1 MDLPEIPG
9 YQISKPLGKGGMA
22 VVYLA
27 VQANFE
33 RQVALKIMASHLVAD
48 ASFGER
54 FLREARI
61 VAQLS
66 HQNIVPVY
74 DVGQYQDYHY
84 MAMEYLPGGDLKA
97 KLKKGVTLSEGIN
110 IIKAIASGLDYA
122 HRKNFIHRD
131 IKPENILFREEGS
144 PVISDFGIARNT
156 ESETRMTMTGTVIGS
171 PHYMSPEQAE
181 AAPLDGRTDLYSLGI
196 ILYELL
202 TGAVPFSGES
212 AISIGIKHIT
222 AQLPPLPPEMA
233 EFQEFIDTALAKDRE
248 DRFQTGAEFRQALEE
263 IAFGLSDTGAATV
276 VVTRE
281 EMAMGSS
288 AANSKNR
295 SGARVSRSS
304 KAPRPSRN
312 TGDPRLSAPPRP
324 PEHTRSTSKV
334 ALVLSVLAL
343 GSLAAVGGW
352 YYTTQ
357 FSPGD
362 QNTRTVSQ
370 PILTDKEQALL
381 DNAQQAIQDR
391 RLYSPAG
398 DNAQH
403 YLTTLLALSPDLQE
417 AKQAIENLFRRYL
430 TEAET
435 AITSNRLDEA
445 NNYLNQSS
453 QLTFYIQQAALLE
466 QQRQLRTRVIAAR
479 QQQII
484 VGDRREEVAQ
494 MLTNAAN
501 ALVAGRLIAPED
513 DNAYGHYQRAL
524 TLDPRNT
531 AARDG
536 IRAVADAL
544 LGAAEAL
551 TAERKFDDA
560 RRRVADA
567 ALVLPSHPGLADAQQ
582 AIAEAEGVAQAE
594 QEQARQEREAKIA
607 ALKTDIAEA
616 IEVNRLTLPAGS
628 SALDHIRELQAL
640 DPGNRY
646 ALDSLQQLVAKL
658 AELGRIAIGA
668 GDLDTAERHL
678 TLAQELAPGDAK
690 LAAVQQEFRAEQ
702 ERRAQLAAVE
712 KARRDAIA
720 QAVTEARQAFAAK
733 NPVAALDQL
742 RKALELDAGHET
754 SLALRQQVLTA
765 AYGDMLDHMDAGE
778 LDAAETLLNGLA
790 RHDADAGELARL
802 RARLEEEREVAEFA
816 NSEEGQLMFKAAE
829 LEQINRND
837 KLNTEL
843 RAIYQR
849 LIAINPDERSYR
861 HGLGKTSDYEARLG
875 HDALKS
881 RDFGRVRTHLDIIKI
896 ATPEHASI
904 ATLEADLNTTIS
916 AQNEASTKLD
926 EARAQ
931 ISTPYEKPGIFGS
944 NNQARQIYLGGYQ
957 AIEAARGIDSGHPEL
972 ETVFRELETRYAE
985 IIAIHLADEH
995 YNEAGEFIDDYQSFN
1010 WLQPSTEMQ
1019 ALLDE
1024 YNREIDQNAS
1034 Q

>member
-9 YQISKPLGKGGMA
+9 YQISKQLGKGGMA

-97 KLKKGVTLSEGIN
+97 KLKKGVALSEGID

-131 IKPENILFREEGS
+131 IKPENILFREDGS

-196 ILYELL
+196 ILYEML

-222 AQLPPLPPEMA
+222 AQLPPLPPEMT

-276 VVTRE
+276 VVTRD

-304 KAPRPSRN
+304 KPPRSLRN
-312 TGDPRLSAPPRP
+312 TADPRLSAPLRP
-324 PEHTRSTSKV
+324 PEHTRDTSKV

-357 FSPGD
+357 LSPGD
-362 QNTRTVSQ
+362 QRTQTASQ
-370 PILTDKEQALL
+370 SVLTDKEQALI
-381 DNAQQAIQDR
+381 DSAQLAIQER

-403 YLTTLLALSPDLQE
+403 YLTTLLSLSPDLPE

-435 AITSNRLDEA
+435 AIASGRLDEA

-453 QLTFYIQQAALLE
+453 QLTFYIQQPALLE
-466 QQRQLRTRVIAAR
+466 QQRQLRTNVIAAR
-479 QQQII
+479 QQQTI
-484 VGDRREEVAQ
+484 VEDRREEVAQ
-494 MLTNAAN
+494 MLSSAAN
-501 ALVAGRLIAPED
+501 ALVAGRLIAPEN
-513 DNAYGHYQRAL
+513 DNAYAHYQRAL

-531 AARDG
+531 TARDG

-551 TAERKFDDA
+551 TTERKFDDA
-560 RRRVADA
+560 RLRVADA
-567 ALVLPSHPGLADAQQ
+567 ARVLPSHPGLANAQQ
-582 AIAEAEGVAQAE
+582 AIADAEGMAQAE
-594 QEQARQEREAKIA
+594 QDQARQEREAKIA
-607 ALKTDIAEA
+607 ALQTDIAEA
-616 IEVNRLTLPAGS
+616 IEANRLTLPEGG

-646 ALDSLQQLVAKL
+646 ALDSLQQVVAKL
-658 AELGRIAIGA
+658 TELAQVAIGA
-668 GDLDTAERHL
+668 DDLDTAKRHL
-678 TLAQELAPGDAK
+678 TLAQELAPGNTKVAE
-690 LAAVQQEFRAEQ
+690 VGQELRAEQ
-702 ERRAQLAAVE
+702 ERRAKLAAVE
-712 KARRDAIA
+712 TARRDAITK
-720 QAVTEARQAFAAK
+720 AVTNAQEAFAAN
-733 NPVAALDQL
+733 NPLGALDQL
-742 RKALELDAGHET
+742 HKALELDASHEP
-754 SLALRQQVLTA
+754 SLTLRQQVLTA
-765 AYGDMLDHMDAGE
+765 AYGKTLELMDAGE
-778 LDAAETLLNGLA
+778 LDAAETLLDGLA
-790 RHDADAGELARL
+790 RHDAETSELARL
-802 RARLEEEREVAEFA
+802 RTRLQEESEAAEFA

-829 LEQINRND
+829 LEQNNRND

-849 LIAINPDERSYR
+849 LIAINPGERSYR
-861 HGLGKTSDYEARLG
+861 YGLGKTSDYEAQLG
-875 HDALKS
+875 HGALKS
-881 RDFGRVRTHLDIIKI
+881 RDFDRVRAHLDIIKI
-896 ATPEHASI
+896 ATPELGSI
-904 ATLEADLNTTIS
+904 ATLEADLNAAIS

-926 EARAQ
+926 EARAH
-931 ISTPYEKPGIFGS
+931 IATPYEKPGIFGS
-944 NNQARQIYLGGYQ
+944 NNQARQTYLSGYQ
-957 AIEAARGIDSGHPEL
+957 AIEAARAIDGGHPDL
-972 ETVFRELETRYAE
+972 EKVFRELEARYAE
-985 IIAIHLADEH
+985 IIAIHLADQH
-995 YNEAGEFIDDYQSFN
+995 YNEAREFIGDYQSFN
-1010 WLQPSTEMQ
+1010 WLQPSPEMQ

-1024 YNREIDQNAS
+1024 YNREVDQSAR